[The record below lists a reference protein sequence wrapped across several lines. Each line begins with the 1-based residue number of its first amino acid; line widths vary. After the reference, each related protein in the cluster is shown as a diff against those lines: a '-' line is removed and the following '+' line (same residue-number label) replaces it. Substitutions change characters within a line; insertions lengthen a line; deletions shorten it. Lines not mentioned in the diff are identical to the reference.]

1 MGYKYK
7 KNRTYIND
15 LPDVSEIESYTGR
28 GIRKNC
34 GVKKPSR
41 ENYTK
46 NYSTYG
52 HGETYGSNKEEY
64 TASTRGR
71 GGLPIPAGTYNSQS
85 NIKDHAR
92 ILSMQRSENQFGQS
106 QQFGQRRQYDQ
117 RRQFD
122 QRRQYDQQTTIRSTT
137 TIRSRTN
144 RSEKRNLRENFKKEI
159 QCIEIC
165 DHIKGCPICSKFYN
179 TDKTIYVVVIVIL
192 CLILLILLKKV
203 LKV

>member
-15 LPDVSEIESYTGR
+15 LPDIAEIESYTGR
-28 GIRKNC
+28 GIRGNC

-52 HGETYGSNKEEY
+52 HGDTYGSNIEDY
-64 TASTRGR
+64 SASTKGR
-71 GGLPIPAGTYNSQS
+71 GGLPIPAGTYNTQS
-85 NIKDHAR
+85 NIKDQAR
-92 ILSMQRSENQFGQS
+92 IMSRQRNGRQNQRQYDHR
-106 QQFGQRRQYDQ
+106 QYDKRQYDQ
-117 RRQFD
+117 GQYG
-122 QRRQYDQQTTIRSTT
+122 QRQYVQEAP
-137 TIRSRTN
+137 RSRAYN
-144 RSEKRNLRENFKKEI
+144 KMSEKKHYRENFKKEI

-165 DHIKGCPICSKFYN
+165 DHIKGCPICSKFYK
-179 TDKTIYVVVIVIL
+179 TDKTIYIVVIVIL

>member
-15 LPDVSEIESYTGR
+15 LPDISEIESYTGR

-52 HGETYGSNKEEY
+52 HGDSYGSNIEEY

-71 GGLPIPAGTYNSQS
+71 GGLPIPAGTYNTPS
-85 NIKDHAR
+85 NIKNQAR
-92 ILSMQRSENQFGQS
+92 MLSMQRNEK
-106 QQFGQRRQYDQ
+106 QQP
-117 RRQFD
+117 RQFE
-122 QRRQYDQQTTIRSTT
+122 QPRQI
-137 TIRSRTN
+137 
-144 RSEKRNLRENFKKEI
+144 SEKRHLRENYKKEI

>member
-1 MGYKYK
+1 MGYRYK

-46 NYSTYG
+46 NYSIYG

-71 GGLPIPAGTYNSQS
+71 GGLPIPAGTYNTSS
-85 NIKDHAR
+85 NIKDQAR
-92 ILSMQRSENQFGQS
+92 ILSMQRREKHP
-106 QQFGQRRQYDQ
+106 
-117 RRQFD
+117 RQFEQ
-122 QRRQYDQQTTIRSTT
+122 QRQFEHPRQFAHPRQFEHPRQV
-137 TIRSRTN
+137 
-144 RSEKRNLRENFKKEI
+144 SEKKYLRENYKKEI

-179 TDKTIYVVVIVIL
+179 TDKTIYIVVIVIL